1 MVKKIL
7 VGTDGSEHAGRATA
21 MAADLARRY
30 GASLVVVT
38 VVEPAYLP
46 PEAALMADRI
56 ETARREEAERLVSAE
71 AARLA
76 PSALEVRSVVLYGA
90 PAEEMLRAA
99 SELGAD
105 MVVVGS
111 RGRGAVARMLLGSV
125 SDRLVRQSHQPVLVV
140 H

>member
-1 MVKKIL
+1 MVKTVL

-56 ETARREEAERLVSAE
+56 ETARREEAERLVRGE
-71 AARLA
+71 AAKLA
-76 PSALEVRSVVLYGA
+76 TAGVDVRGEVLFGA
-90 PAEEMLRAA
+90 PAEEMVRAA
-99 SELGAD
+99 GALGAD
-105 MVVVGS
+105 LVVVGS

>member
-7 VGTDGSEHAGRATA
+7 VGTDGSEHAERAAA
-21 MAADLARRY
+21 MAADLAKRY
-30 GASLVVVT
+30 GASLLVVT

-56 ETARREEAERLVSAE
+56 EMARREEAERLVQAE
-71 AARLA
+71 AAKLA
-76 PSALEVRSVVLYGA
+76 SSGALVQGEVLFGT
-90 PAEEMLRAA
+90 PAEEMVRAA
-99 SELGAD
+99 NEAHVD

-125 SDRLVRQSHQPVLVV
+125 SDRLVRQSRQPVLVV